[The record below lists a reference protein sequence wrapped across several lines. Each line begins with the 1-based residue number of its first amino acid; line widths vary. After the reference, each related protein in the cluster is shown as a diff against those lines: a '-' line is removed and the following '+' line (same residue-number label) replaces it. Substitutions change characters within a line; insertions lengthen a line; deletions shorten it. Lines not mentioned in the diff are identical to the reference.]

1 MELLTGFKFDKAAKM
16 DKQVMKFSGTP
27 HPFIKDS
34 RNAEEEF
41 FFAPVFSVKP
51 EKGVSIL
58 ATAGKYNV
66 AAVRETE
73 YGTSVYT
80 LVPPTPEL
88 LRSICREKN
97 IHLYCETGDVIRA
110 NRSVVM
116 LHTSTEGEKVV
127 DLPWNTPTREV
138 VSGKIYPAGK
148 VRLNMKSGH
157 TAIFVKQP

>member
-1 MELLTGFKFDKAAKM
+1 ML
-16 DKQVMKFSGTP
+16 P
-27 HPFIKDS
+27 P
-34 RNAEEEF
+34 
-41 FFAPVFSVKP
+41 SVKLNMVLRFTP
-51 EKGVSIL
+51 WFLRHLNFCVRSAEK
-58 ATAGKYNV
+58 
-66 AAVRETE
+66 
-73 YGTSVYT
+73 
-80 LVPPTPEL
+80 
-88 LRSICREKN
+88 KN

-127 DLPWNTPTREV
+127 DLPWNTPAREV